1 MPHSHLLLQHPDSTA
16 STTLPPLQR
25 LSQNSLNQ
33 LVQVHDLRAPC
44 SSPSGRRYHVQ
55 NLHIGTNQ
63 HCNLHQDAARHS
75 GHPHSPKARS
85 VHPALHQ
92 ALALSQFPRK
102 QRHHSH
108 NHDPIQETIPDLD
121 SSMKVQR
128 LHQPQE
134 VIWQEAATALL
145 QVQES
150 VLDLYSPLSG
160 DTSQTTTTKKQNDY
174 KRS

>member
-1 MPHSHLLLQHPDSTA
+1 MPHSHLLLQHPHSTA
-16 STTLPPLQR
+16 STILPPLQR
-25 LSQNSLNQ
+25 LSQNSHNQ

-63 HCNLHQDAARHS
+63 HCNLHRDAARHS

-85 VHPALHQ
+85 VRPALHQ
-92 ALALSQFPRK
+92 ALAQSQFRRK
-102 QRHHSH
+102 QRHHNHS
-108 NHDPIQETIPDLD
+108 HDPIRETIPDLD
-121 SSMKVQR
+121 SSMKAQR
-128 LHQPQE
+128 LHRPRG

-160 DTSQTTTTKKQNDY
+160 DTSQTTTTKK
-174 KRS
+174 